1 MPPASPSRSSRLD
14 LLILAAVPLAGAAA
28 LLRPAW
34 FLGAAPPCLVTLA
47 TGHRCW
53 GCGITHAVVAALRL
67 DFRGA
72 WQANP
77 AVVLVLPLLVLA
89 YARFAAGVLRERR
102 RVQGLG

>member
-14 LLILAAVPLAGAAA
+14 LLILAAVPLAGTAA

-34 FLGAAPPCLVTLA
+34 VLALAPPCLVTLA

-53 GCGITHAVVAALRL
+53 GCGITHAVVAALQL

-77 AVVLVLPLLVLA
+77 SVVVVLPLLGLA
-89 YARFAAGVLRERR
+89 YARFAAGILRDRR
-102 RVQGLG
+102 RARSLG